1 MKLFTCSKKTQKM
14 ACFFVKEMYW
24 SGKDSRWAFI
34 IYKEQMSIYS
44 DHTEY
49 LINIT
54 WRNFVKLIPVIN
66 TVNIYNYPTCLTYRV
81 NLTSL
86 LSLLAN

>member
-1 MKLFTCSKKTQKM
+1 
-14 ACFFVKEMYW
+14 
-24 SGKDSRWAFI
+24 
-34 IYKEQMSIYS
+34 MSIYS

-66 TVNIYNYPTCLTYRV
+66 TVNIYNYPTCLTYKSYFIV
-81 NLTSL
+81 ELVGQLNLISHL
-86 LSLLAN
+86 MPLLARLNNHLCLVYVTVV